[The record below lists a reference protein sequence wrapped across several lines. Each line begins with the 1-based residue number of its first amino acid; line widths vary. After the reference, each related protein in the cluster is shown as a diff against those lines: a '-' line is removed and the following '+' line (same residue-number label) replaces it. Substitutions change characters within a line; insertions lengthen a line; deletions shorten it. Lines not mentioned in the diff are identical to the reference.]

1 MDNLFEIYYRL
12 LEGVNH
18 DFVRYLMPELQK
30 DRRLVGIIGA
40 RGTGKTTLMLQCAS
54 ALPQKGKTLYVS
66 LEELYFKR
74 NNLVDLVDTFVKKG
88 GQYLFLDEV
97 HRYSGWANEIKIIYD
112 RYASLQIVFTGSS
125 LIELRKGKADLSRR
139 ALMFNLQGLS
149 FREYI
154 NLTTGLNL
162 GKVSL
167 DQLMDDHEN
176 LARKISKK
184 IKPLEYFEEYS
195 RSGYYPFFREN
206 LPDYDQ
212 KLRQV
217 IDLALTIDLAAA
229 YDIPYSSI
237 EKIGQLLSVIAIS
250 VPFKPDVTA
259 ISGQI
264 SIDRNTLI
272 RYLGYLEDIDII
284 HRLYSSADGMGGM
297 RKPAK
302 IYLNNTNLM
311 WAIGKNYPEKG
322 NLRET
327 FFLNQLRAV
336 QDVFYPKAGDFL
348 VGKYTFE
355 IGGKTKKRKQV
366 DGVLNAHVVKDDIE
380 IGFDK
385 TLPLWLFGFLY

>member
-1 MDNLFEIYYRL
+1 M
-12 LEGVNH
+12 
-18 DFVRYLMPELQK
+18 
-30 DRRLVGIIGA
+30 
-40 RGTGKTTLMLQCAS
+40 
-54 ALPQKGKTLYVS
+54 
-66 LEELYFKR
+66 
-74 NNLVDLVDTFVKKG
+74 
-88 GQYLFLDEV
+88 
-97 HRYSGWANEIKIIYD
+97 
-112 RYASLQIVFTGSS
+112 
-125 LIELRKGKADLSRR
+125 
-139 ALMFNLQGLS
+139 
-149 FREYI
+149 
-154 NLTTGLNL
+154 
-162 GKVSL
+162 
-167 DQLMDDHEN
+167 
-176 LARKISKK
+176 
-184 IKPLEYFEEYS
+184 
-195 RSGYYPFFREN
+195 
-206 LPDYDQ
+206 
-212 KLRQV
+212 
-217 IDLALTIDLAAA
+217 ALTIDLAAA